1 MGPGVGCPGG
11 PEVPASWRTPAARV
25 QNSLLRSKV
34 LAELSK
40 GQDGD
45 FSELP
50 ALFMWLRLQTEV
62 RNVKQLAEFHLR
74 FASVV
79 SY

>member
-11 PEVPASWRTPAARV
+11 PEVPASWRTPTACV

-34 LAELSK
+34 LAELSE

-50 ALFMWLRLQTEV
+50 ALFVWLCLQTEL
-62 RNVKQLAEFHLR
+62 RNVEQLAEFHLR
-74 FASVV
+74 FASIV